1 VSRAERGES
10 PPSRALPGEDARVAV
25 KLPVLMD
32 GLQRRVSYVRI
43 SLTDRC
49 NYRCHY
55 CMPEE
60 GVELVPK
67 PDVLSY
73 EEITRIAR
81 ALTTVGVR
89 RVRLTGGEPTVR
101 KDLVE
106 VIAQL
111 AALGLD
117 DLAMTTNGHYLAELA
132 PRLKSAGLARLNV
145 SVDTLDPAKF
155 RAVTRRGDLEV
166 VLRGIETAREVGF
179 RGTKLNAVVM
189 GGINDGEIAALCRYS
204 WDNGLTPRFIEF
216 MPMSEGALFVPG
228 EFFPAAAIR
237 ARAEA
242 AFGALVADDAS
253 DLPGVGP
260 ARYWRTSGGHKLGII
275 SAVTEPFCETCNRVR
290 LSATGRLHTCL
301 ALDDDSDLRG
311 PLRAG
316 CSDEELLQI
325 VQAAVLAKKP
335 GHSFT
340 PCGEG
345 GPRKH
350 MVAIGG

>member
-1 VSRAERGES
+1 
-10 PPSRALPGEDARVAV
+10 
-25 KLPVLMD
+25 
-32 GLQRRVSYVRI
+32 LQREVRYVRI

-60 GVELVPK
+60 GVDLVPK
-67 PDVLSY
+67 PDVLTF
-73 EEITRIAR
+73 EEITRITR
-81 ALTTVGVR
+81 ALGEVGVK

-106 VIAQL
+106 VVRQI

-117 DLAMTTNGHYLAELA
+117 DLAMTTNGHYLAGLA
-132 PRLKSAGLARLNV
+132 RPLRDAGLKRLNV
-145 SVDTLDPAKF
+145 SIDTLNPDKF
-155 RAVTRRGDLEV
+155 RAVTRRGDLSQ
-166 VLRGIETAREVGF
+166 VLRGLDAADDAGF
-179 RGTKLNAVVM
+179 RGTKINAVVM
-189 GGINDGEIAALCRYS
+189 GGVNDGEIADLCRFA
-204 WDNGLTPRFIEF
+204 WERRMTPRFIEF
-216 MPMSEGALFVPG
+216 MPMSDGALFSPG

-237 ARAEA
+237 ARIEA
-242 AFGALVADDAS
+242 AFGRIVPDDGH

-260 ARYWRTSGGHKLGII
+260 ARHWRTAGGERAGII
-275 SAVTEPFCETCNRVR
+275 SAVTEPFCETCNRIR

-301 ALDDDSDLRG
+301 ALDDDADLRA
-311 PLRAG
+311 PLRGG

-325 VQAAVLAKKP
+325 VEAAVRAKKP
-335 GHSFT
+335 GHGFT
-340 PCGEG
+340 TCGTG

>member
-1 VSRAERGES
+1 
-10 PPSRALPGEDARVAV
+10 
-25 KLPVLMD
+25 MD
-32 GLQRRVSYVRI
+32 TQKRSVSYIRV

-60 GVELVPK
+60 GVDLVPK
-67 PDVLSY
+67 PDILSFEEVARIVKVLTS
-73 EEITRIAR
+73 
-81 ALTTVGVR
+81 VGVR

-106 VIAQL
+106 VVRQL
-111 AALGLD
+111 AALDLD
-117 DLAMTTNGHYLAELA
+117 DLAMTTNGHYLEELA
-132 PRLKSAGLARLNV
+132 APLREAGLRRLNV
-145 SVDTLDPAKF
+145 SVDTLDHDKF
-155 RAVTRRGDLEV
+155 RAVTRRGDLSQ
-166 VLRGIETAREVGF
+166 VLRGLDAAEKAGF
-179 RGTKLNAVVM
+179 RGTKINTVVM
-189 GGINDGEIAALCRYS
+189 GGINDSEIAELCRFS
-204 WDNGLTPRFIEF
+204 WTRGMTPRFIEF
-216 MPMSEGALFVPG
+216 MPMSEGALFSPG
-228 EFFPAAAIR
+228 EFVAAAAIR
-237 ARAEA
+237 EA
-242 AFGALVADDAS
+242 IEEAFGPLCPDEAR

-260 ARYWRTSGGHKLGII
+260 ARHYRTRTGERAGII

-301 ALDDDSDLRG
+301 ALDDDTDLRA

-316 CSDEELLQI
+316 CSDEDLLRI
-325 VQAAVLAKKP
+325 MEAAVLAKKP

-340 PCGEG
+340 TCGTG

>member
-1 VSRAERGES
+1 
-10 PPSRALPGEDARVAV
+10 
-25 KLPVLMD
+25 
-32 GLQRRVSYVRI
+32 VSYVRI

-55 CMPEE
+55 CMPEQ
-60 GVELVPK
+60 GVDLVPK
-67 PDVLSY
+67 PDVLTF

-81 ALTTVGVR
+81 ALSTVGVR
-89 RVRLTGGEPTVR
+89 RIRLTGGEPTVR

-106 VIAQL
+106 VVSQL
-111 AALGLD
+111 ARLGLD

-132 PRLKSAGLARLNV
+132 LPLKRAGLTRLNV

-155 RAVTRRGDLEV
+155 RAVTRRGELEV

-179 RGTKLNAVVM
+179 RGTKINAVVM
-189 GGINDGEIAALCRYS
+189 GGINDGEIASLCRWA
-204 WDNGLTPRFIEF
+204 WDNDLTPRFIEF
-216 MPMSEGALFVPG
+216 MPMSEGALFSPG
-228 EFFPAAAIR
+228 EFVSAAEIR
-237 ARAEA
+237 ARVETS
-242 AFGALVADDAS
+242 FGKLAPDDAA

-260 ARYWRTSGGHKLGII
+260 ARYWRVSDGRKVGII

-301 ALDDDSDLRG
+301 ALDDDTDLRN
-311 PLRAG
+311 PLRGG

-325 VQAAVLAKKP
+325 VEAAVRAKKP
-335 GHSFT
+335 GHNFT
-340 PCGEG
+340 PCGTG